1 MNDIKKLDT
10 HLINQIAAGEV
21 VDSPASILKELIE
34 NSIDAKSTTIKIHI
48 YSGGKDKIIIK
59 DNGIGIS
66 TDNLDLAFERFA
78 TSKISSINDLDKI
91 NTLGFRGEA
100 LPSIASV
107 SKFKISSIFDNQDG
121 NELLI
126 DTGKKKSIKPS
137 NIVKGTEITVKDLFY
152 NLPARKKFLKSDTY
166 EYKKCLNVFKRYI
179 ISNPKISFTLTHND
193 KIVYNY
199 KSALLKSRIIQLM
212 NLSSDK
218 DLIKVSIE
226 KDDIKING
234 YICNLSLIKRR
245 RDFQYSFINGRYI
258 QNQLINNT
266 IYSCYRSLIE
276 RGEYPCYF
284 LNINM
289 NSKDFDINVHPKKL
303 EIKFSNEL
311 KIQYILKQGVSKSL
325 KQINR
330 VIPDFYKYD
339 YSNND
344 LSIDLPFT
352 GNTAENNDNNI
363 NIEKKIDKIIDI
375 DNGNKITHDNKVW
388 QIHNK
393 YILTEIQSGL
403 VIIDQHVAHERVLY
417 EEALK
422 ALEGEGLDSQKI
434 LFPQTLKFD
443 KEDYIY
449 LLEILYYLKKIGFDI
464 REFGDSSVII
474 EGVPMELT
482 IGKEQEIIND
492 ILDNYIQNKKVSS
505 SFIDY
510 MAATYSCKAAI
521 KAGEKLSNDECYEL
535 LNQLFNTKY
544 PYYCPHGRPIIINLS
559 IDDLDKRFERK

>member
-34 NSIDAKSTTIKIHI
+34 NSIDAKSTIIKIHI
-48 YSGGKDKIIIK
+48 YNGGKNKIIIK
-59 DNGIGIS
+59 DNGIGIDS
-66 TDNLDLAFERFA
+66 DNLDLAFERFA
-78 TSKISSINDLDKI
+78 TSKISTIDDLENI
-91 NTLGFRGEA
+91 STLGFRGEA

-107 SKFKISSIFDNQDG
+107 SKFKISSIYKNQEG

-126 DTGKKKSIKPS
+126 DTGKKKSVKPS
-137 NIVKGTEITVKDLFY
+137 NIVEGTEITVKDLFY
-152 NLPARKKFLKSDTY
+152 KLPARKKFLKSDTY

-179 ISNPKISFTLTHND
+179 ISNPTINFTLSHND

-199 KSALLKSRIIQLM
+199 KSTTLKSRIVQLL
-212 NLSSDK
+212 NLNSDK

-226 KDDIKING
+226 KDDVKIDG
-234 YICNLSLIKRR
+234 YICNLTLIKKRK
-245 RDFQYSFINGRYI
+245 DFQYTYINGRYI
-258 QNQLINNT
+258 QNQLLSNT
-266 IYSCYRSLIE
+266 VYSCYRSLIE
-276 RGEYPCYF
+276 RGEHPCYF
-284 LNINM
+284 LNITM
-289 NSKDFDINVHPKKL
+289 NTKDFDINVHPKKL

-325 KQINR
+325 KRIDK
-330 VIPDFYKYD
+330 VIPDFYQND

-352 GNTAENNDNNI
+352 NNNADDNNDI
-363 NIEKKIDKIIDI
+363 NIEKKIDKIID
-375 DNGNKITHDNKVW
+375 DNDNDNKISHDNKVW

-417 EEALK
+417 EEALR

-434 LFPQTLKFD
+434 LFPQTIKFD

-464 REFGDSSVII
+464 REFGDSSIII

-521 KAGEKLSNDECYEL
+521 KAGEKLSNEECYEL
-535 LNQLFNTKY
+535 INQLFNTKH